1 MLDCIGNVKHGLI
14 LRHSSQYSNAFLINS
29 FLFFPRWLFIV
40 FENSYLCQWVTHYS
54 SPMRL
59 WVFCVIVVCVICVA
73 RCYAHFWTFCCLFLL
88 GNFVFCVCGFL
99 SLVKFVVCCFVEG
112 SPHLWAIVWRMTL
125 NHFEYFR
132 VVHVF
137 PRAAI
142 WLVRGRDT
150 KFVEN
155 SFVLLSLQERKE
167 TKRFKRLGK
176 SETKFENLLVWLL
189 KEMRFLKKSGFVTKM
204 DTAGFKP
211 SFRYFLW
218 FWSSSGE

>member
-1 MLDCIGNVKHGLI
+1 M
-14 LRHSSQYSNAFLINS
+14 
-29 FLFFPRWLFIV
+29 
-40 FENSYLCQWVTHYS
+40 
-54 SPMRL
+54 
-59 WVFCVIVVCVICVA
+59 
-73 RCYAHFWTFCCLFLL
+73 
-88 GNFVFCVCGFL
+88 
-99 SLVKFVVCCFVEG
+99 CCFGEG
-112 SPHLWAIVWRMTL
+112 SPHLWAIVWRIAL

-137 PRAAI
+137 PWAAI

-167 TKRFKRLGK
+167 RKRFKRLGK

-218 FWSSSGE
+218 FWSSSDVSNALKTWKMMICSQNWDISFVGTHLGPWNCIRRFISFHCGCAFLDQTHFICDSARKHEVRNRRNYSWSLTKQNNKKAIIASRRSVISWNIS